1 MMHKSHMSKL
11 IHEIVP
17 SVILLLFLITVNA
30 AFAQDLT
37 TTCKQE
43 LNFCKIVY
51 QRTVNSMNDHV
62 RSQIVLEHRT
72 INQIYDD
79 FMLSGSY
86 GTFEQVNQ
94 SAYFIKNN
102 HVDPSSISEFTPLT
116 LEVLEYNKSGLSK
129 YLGNVYEFASI
140 PNFEPDDSMKCSPT
154 NLDYYKKVYN
164 SMIYSFNGHSIEYN
178 LHGQNMTMD
187 YVNNEIFSPVRND
200 VYDKVNEASHCL
212 RVNNVNSSSLVQLLP
227 DTVRVLNYDTAKLR
241 QYLPDFTLYSSV
253 PEFPFATFVLLV
265 SITSL
270 IVFYRIKF
278 R

>member
-1 MMHKSHMSKL
+1 MSKL
-11 IHEIVP
+11 IHKIL
-17 SVILLLFLITVNA
+17 SSIILLLFLITMNS
-30 AFAQDLT
+30 AFAQDLA

-62 RSQIVLEHRT
+62 SSQIVLEHRT

-94 SAYFIKNN
+94 AAYFMKSN
-102 HVDPSSISEFTPLT
+102 HIDPSSISEFTPLT
-116 LEVLEYNKSGLSK
+116 LEVLEYNKSGLNK

-140 PNFEPDDSMKCSPT
+140 PNFEPDNLAKCFPE

-178 LHGQNMTMD
+178 LHGQNMTVD
-187 YVNNEIFSPVRND
+187 YVNNEIFSPVKND
-200 VYDKVNEASHCL
+200 VYDKVNEASYCL
-212 RVNNVNSSSLVQLLP
+212 HVNNVNPSSLAQFLP
-227 DTVRVLNYDTAKLR
+227 DTVRVLNYDTAKLQ
-241 QYLPDFTLYSSV
+241 QYLPNFTSYSSV
-253 PEFPFATFVLLV
+253 PEFPFAIPVFIISVA
-265 SITSL
+265 SL
-270 IVFYRIKF
+270 IIFYRMKF